1 MSSVNQ
7 PHLWRSQNPL
17 VSRTIPPYLSCCLPY
32 SHLENDYSNIPNV
45 HVHIAEHE
53 AAVSMFLMP
62 GRKICVIF
70 CDTPPFNECT
80 PGTIYHGLAGSSQY
94 GKNNLFSSAHHF
106 SYPQQ
111 GTTPTCYRD
120 DDIDEK
126 KQTNFTLHVC
136 MFVHTPFNILSSIL
150 GDFKGLS
157 PSICLSAATP
167 RGRPNIN
174 NMEGKRDRPKR
185 ERERKGKAIFV
196 CVNKIIIFYEWWGY
210 VFS

>member
-1 MSSVNQ
+1 MYMYI
-7 PHLWRSQNPL
+7 LQNMRQL
-17 VSRTIPPYLSCCLPY
+17 FQCFWCR
-32 SHLENDYSNIPNV
+32 D
-45 HVHIAEHE
+45 
-53 AAVSMFLMP
+53 
-62 GRKICVIF
+62 RKICVIF
-70 CDTPPFNECT
+70 CDTSPFNECT
-80 PGTIYHGLAGSSQY
+80 PSTIYHGLAGSSQY
-94 GKNNLFSSAHHF
+94 GKNNLFSSEHRF

-136 MFVHTPFNILSSIL
+136 TFVHTPFNIPSSVL
-150 GDFKGLS
+150 GDFKGSS

-196 CVNKIIIFYEWWGY
+196 CVNKIIFFLWVVG
-210 VFS
+210 VCL